1 MTPAATWHFVPE
13 FGREH
18 LLHLPVC
25 GVSCAEERYKF
36 LWSVAPTHVEGKQT
50 AVLAADVTSQA
61 LQLSSVMIPG
71 RVDSFYEGQ
80 DIGHERYDAVRIKI
94 VGI

>member
-1 MTPAATWHFVPE
+1 LTPAATWHFGPE

-25 GVSCAEERYKF
+25 DVTCAEERYKF
-36 LWSVAPTHVEGKQT
+36 LWSVAPIHVEGKHI
-50 AVLAADVTSQA
+50 AVFAADVTSQA
-61 LQLSSVMIPG
+61 LQLSVTVPG
-71 RVDSFYEGQ
+71 RGVTFYEGQ
-80 DIGHERYDAVRIKI
+80 DIGHERYDAERIKI